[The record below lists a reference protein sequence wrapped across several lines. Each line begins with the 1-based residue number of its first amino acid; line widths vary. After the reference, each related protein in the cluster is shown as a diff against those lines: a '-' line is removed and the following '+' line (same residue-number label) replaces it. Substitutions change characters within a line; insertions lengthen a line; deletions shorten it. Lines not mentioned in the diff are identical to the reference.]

1 MEMAMSAKIIA
12 AKNLAIA
19 IVAHTLRSEN
29 PS

>member
-19 IVAHTLRSEN
+19 IVAHTI
-29 PS
+29 